1 MTLVLVWGLPTL
13 PELTVREARHV
24 ARLARPLGRP
34 DETAP
39 GTTER
44 ERNGQVTLAQASG
57 APACSVLGPRP
68 QGAPR
73 SQAPGSTPE
82 EGPPGTVG
90 EEAWCGRSSARL
102 AV

>member
-13 PELTVREARHV
+13 PELTEREARHV

-34 DETAP
+34 DWAAP

-57 APACSVLGPRP
+57 APACSVLRPRP

-73 SQAPGSTPE
+73 FQAPGSTPE

-90 EEAWCGRSSARL
+90 EEVWCGRSSARL

>member
-1 MTLVLVWGLPTL
+1 MTLALVWGLPTL
-13 PELTVREARHV
+13 PELTVREARPV

-34 DETAP
+34 DGAAP
-39 GTTER
+39 GTTEQ

-73 SQAPGSTPE
+73 SQAPGR
-82 EGPPGTVG
+82 PPGTVG

-102 AV
+102 AG